1 MDICEKIYT
10 IFGRSIKSKL
20 NRRRGFAIVE
30 IIVVVVIISALF
42 TVLVKSLGSA
52 AQRAE
57 SGPGRHESGKTP
69 SYIREKLRS

>member
-1 MDICEKIYT
+1 M
-10 IFGRSIKSKL
+10 
-20 NRRRGFAIVE
+20 
-30 IIVVVVIISALF
+30 VVVIISALF